1 MFVVNGISSYWD
13 VCSDTKIVC
22 FMKKFVNTNFIK
34 IKYFCFVK
42 GTFKWMQI
50 QAPDLEKIWQNTN
63 LIKEF
68 YPKYTMDSLKL
79 TIGKQP
85 N

>member
-1 MFVVNGISSYWD
+1 MK
-13 VCSDTKIVC
+13 KIV
-22 FMKKFVNTNFIK
+22 NSNFIK
-34 IKYFCFVK
+34 IKHICFVK
-42 GTFKWMQI
+42 GTVKRMQT
-50 QAPDLEKIWQNTN
+50 QAPDLEKIWRNTN